1 MSSTSIADHATLVS
15 GVTTSGADARLQGD
29 QTDLPKVPISGGAS
43 VVKTGGK
50 RTRSRK
56 SQSKRRKSRSGRRK
70 HRRTAK
76 K

>member
-15 GVTTSGADARLQGD
+15 GVTTSGADARVQSG
-29 QTDLPKVPISGGAS
+29 QTDLPKVPISGGS
-43 VVKTGGK
+43 SLVKTGGK
-50 RTRSRK
+50 KTRSRK

-70 HRRTAK
+70 YRKTAK